1 MEIRE
6 ASMEDIE
13 QIQEL
18 SAHWNGDGQ
27 PVDSYILE
35 KYLDSEIVICA
46 DDGENIFGV
55 TMLEQNADGSMHIA
69 RFFVH
74 PDYRDDGIGSEMM
87 DVVTEY
93 LDDNCTTAFASVAL
107 TNPAMNLY
115 ERYGFAET
123 NAYKAPYEDQIA
135 MEREPASD
143 DLTL

>member
-55 TMLEQNADGSMHIA
+55 LFQHCNAENI
-69 RFFVH
+69 
-74 PDYRDDGIGSEMM
+74 
-87 DVVTEY
+87 
-93 LDDNCTTAFASVAL
+93 L
-107 TNPAMNLY
+107 TII
-115 ERYGFAET
+115 RT
-123 NAYKAPYEDQIA
+123 NYNF
-135 MEREPASD
+135 
-143 DLTL
+143 